1 MAIELF
7 TKAIKN
13 HKYRTRHIAYTNI
26 GMTNHQKVLELFPK
40 HSPAYDNMDIAYK
53 NFREY
58 DLAIRAYKK
67 SIEYSSDIVI
77 TYLRLDR
84 IYLKLNRHEEA
95 A

>member
-1 MAIELF
+1 
-7 TKAIKN
+7 
-13 HKYRTRHIAYTNI
+13 
-26 GMTNHQKVLELFPK
+26 
-40 HSPAYDNMDIAYK
+40 MDIAYK